1 MTKRTERINTHLGD
15 LMLAVS
21 PNGRYVIVSRA
32 VTEVPKIWERYEPG
46 VGTRRIAAVSPE
58 RLKLAEDIDIPEE
71 MVLVDLET
79 GANSA
84 LVDAP
89 LGRDVQYLGP
99 TDASWSPD
107 GRSVMLTNLMLPLDG
122 NTEAE
127 QNERMRA
134 AYIVLLDLQ
143 THSWTPIV
151 GLKQYGP
158 KDLYSW
164 WPEKIQTDWLHGE
177 LTVRYRA
184 HGPAPETYKVDKGRW
199 ILTATSREAAGETSA
214 SPIEIVVRQDLNTPP
229 ALFVDLKGTADYR
242 LIWDPNPQFKDIV
255 FGHVESYSWKDG
267 DGREVRGVLIKPP
280 AFQDNRQYSLV
291 IEARSYRQDR
301 FVVDGTYATAVAAQA
316 MAGGGLMVLQAGE
329 PAVLQGESFRKGT
342 AVALEGYKAVIAKL
356 AGENLVNLQ
365 RVGIIGFS
373 RTCDNVMYAVTQA
386 PSLFAA
392 ATIANGFTYS
402 VMGFL
407 EMVDATTDNAAM
419 KQWSLHYGGNPL
431 GAAIEAYKRE
441 NVLFN
446 LHQVATPIR
455 VETHDSRNILT
466 DWETYAG
473 LRSLNKPVDLGMLPY
488 STHVVS
494 MPSDVVDI
502 AIELE
507 ARMTEDAAFRMW
519 CDARR
524 KLAVR
529 RGTHFNSTVDL
540 VLWPRTEI
548 FRALRARAR
557 ALSLHEWNQVARIP
571 GVRYRILMGDRERIV
586 SLITGGECVD
596 A

>member
-1 MTKRTERINTHLGD
+1 
-15 LMLAVS
+15 
-21 PNGRYVIVSRA
+21 
-32 VTEVPKIWERYEPG
+32 
-46 VGTRRIAAVSPE
+46 
-58 RLKLAEDIDIPEE
+58 
-71 MVLVDLET
+71 
-79 GANSA
+79 
-84 LVDAP
+84 
-89 LGRDVQYLGP
+89 
-99 TDASWSPD
+99 
-107 GRSVMLTNLMLPLDG
+107 
-122 NTEAE
+122 
-127 QNERMRA
+127 
-134 AYIVLLDLQ
+134 
-143 THSWTPIV
+143 
-151 GLKQYGP
+151 
-158 KDLYSW
+158 
-164 WPEKIQTDWLHGE
+164 
-177 LTVRYRA
+177 
-184 HGPAPETYKVDKGRW
+184 
-199 ILTATSREAAGETSA
+199 
-214 SPIEIVVRQDLNTPP
+214 
-229 ALFVDLKGTADYR
+229 
-242 LIWDPNPQFKDIV
+242 
-255 FGHVESYSWKDG
+255 
-267 DGREVRGVLIKPP
+267 
-280 AFQDNRQYSLV
+280 
-291 IEARSYRQDR
+291 
-301 FVVDGTYATAVAAQA
+301 
-316 MAGGGLMVLQAGE
+316 MVLQAGE